1 MTKKAIYGII
11 IGLLIIIA
19 SGVIFF
25 VNQSIQA
32 EAERKRGEERA
43 EAFMKQQ
50 QKGLDALI
58 KKGLPKK

>member
-1 MTKKAIYGII
+1 MTKKAMYGII

-19 SGVIFF
+19 GGVIFF

-43 EAFMKQQ
+43 EKFMQQ
-50 QKGLDALI
+50 NLKELDDFI
-58 KKGLPKK
+58 KK